1 MYTYN
6 NAYEDVETLNR
17 IIGNL
22 SKVPRS
28 ELRKKLHNALL
39 LVQEELEETQEAL
52 SKENYT
58 EVLDGAVDLLI
69 VTVGLLQILKAN
81 AFDTEGAIQETNQ
94 NNLSKFCT
102 TEQQVRD
109 TFDYYEKRG
118 IICSLSFDDRSGLFA
133 VKNKQTGKLLK
144 KVGFV
149 PNDLKAYVPEDILY
163 LS

>member
-6 NAYEDVETLNR
+6 SAYEDIKTLNR
-17 IIGNL
+17 VIGNL

-28 ELRKKLHNALL
+28 DLKKKLQNAVALI
-39 LVQEELEETQEAL
+39 QEELKETQEAL
-52 SKENYT
+52 AQEDYV

-133 VKNKQTGKLLK
+133 VKNKETGKLLK